1 MSPVPVLASSGCYRI
16 LLDPGRMG
24 KLEYY
29 VGFFGIFILT
39 LLSSPKDSEDNPQTL
54 LFSAT
59 CPHWVYNVAKKYM
72 KSTYEQVDLI
82 GKKTQKTAITV
93 EVNDLVVGI
102 SRKLYTIFFLSDR
115 IKTDKYKLFFQMNS
129 KFM

>member
-1 MSPVPVLASSGCYRI
+1 MSFIFVSSMPGFASSVSCRI
-16 LLDPGRMG
+16 LQAWEELS
-24 KLEYY
+24 EVEFY
-29 VGFFGIFILT
+29 VCLSELFIHTDFFFPL
-39 LLSSPKDSEDNPQTL
+39 KDSEDNPQTL

-93 EVNDLVVGI
+93 EVND
-102 SRKLYTIFFLSDR
+102 SFSC
-115 IKTDKYKLFFQMNS
+115 
-129 KFM
+129 

>member
-1 MSPVPVLASSGCYRI
+1 
-16 LLDPGRMG
+16 MG
-24 KLEYY
+24 KLEYC
-29 VGFFGIFILT
+29 VGFFGIFMLT

-102 SRKLYTIFFLSDR
+102 SHKLYTIFFLSDR